1 MFNKISLTS
10 MERLELMILL
20 HSDLMALIDLLDV
33 MSIITDVAGE
43 NPPAHVMEGV
53 RGQVESVFWGAASA

>member
-1 MFNKISLTS
+1 MFSKIPLTS

-33 MSIITDVAGE
+33 MSIITDAAGE
-43 NPPAHVMEGV
+43 NPPAHVVEGV
-53 RGQVESVFWGAASA
+53 RGQVEMVFREAASA

>member
-1 MFNKISLTS
+1 MFGNITLTS

-33 MSIITDVAGE
+33 MSIIAGE
-43 NPPAHVMEGV
+43 NPPAHVVEGV
-53 RGQVESVFWGAASA
+53 RGQVEMVFREAASA